1 MGRRF
6 RAIIFDLDDTLYA
19 EADYIVSGYRTVCS
33 ILAERGFNVTV
44 DEMFSLFRAS
54 RNHVFDR
61 AALQFT
67 FPREWVAELIEAYR
81 SHAPILVLESQIQS
95 VLMLLRQSY
104 KIGIL
109 TDGWKNV
116 QQKKIDALKIHQ
128 YCDAVIVA
136 DEFGYDYWKPNPAIF
151 RICCERLEVSTMET
165 LVVGDNPAR
174 DMAGARAAGMACVR
188 IRRSDG
194 YIYSSPGDCQADAE
208 IAALE
213 ELPAVLRL
221 LDERDASPNGSASV
235 TSAEIGGV

>member
-174 DMAGARAAGMACVR
+174 DMAGARAAGMAIS
-188 IRRSDG
+188 IRR
-194 YIYSSPGDCQADAE
+194 QV
-208 IAALE
+208 IARRMLKS
-213 ELPAVLRL
+213 LRW
-221 LDERDASPNGSASV
+221 RSCPQYFACS
-235 TSAEIGGV
+235 TSAMLLRMEAQALRQQRLGECERSLGNR